1 MKDNARII
9 KGQQKEAELAKKK
22 AESSS
27 SSSSSESS
35 EESSEEEDDKNTAA
49 EPVEIIGKKK
59 SQVAMHGATVVP
71 VPAYLRNKQL
81 LEKLKK

>member
-1 MKDNARII
+1 VTQAITGE
-9 KGQQKEAELAKKK
+9 KGNSKVA
-22 AESSS
+22 S
-27 SSSSSESS
+27 
-35 EESSEEEDDKNTAA
+35 
-49 EPVEIIGKKK
+49 K